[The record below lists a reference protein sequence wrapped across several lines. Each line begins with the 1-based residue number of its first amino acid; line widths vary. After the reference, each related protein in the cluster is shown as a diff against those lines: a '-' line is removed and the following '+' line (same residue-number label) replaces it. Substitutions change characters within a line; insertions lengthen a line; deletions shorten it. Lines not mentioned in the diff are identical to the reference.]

1 MNFHETALTEAE
13 ETQIVKISNERKFA
27 ALMMDLR
34 KQREINKSEAR
45 YIVSMYY
52 SMQEERIRQ
61 YARAKKETE
70 RGPEAHPETLILMA
84 RSAELFENEAKKA
97 LDKFS
102 KSHPAGRWMREIDGI
117 GPVTSAGL
125 LAFVD
130 INICCTAGK
139 LWAFAGL
146 EPGSKPKK
154 GQKLTY
160 NPQLKKLCYII
171 GEGFIKVSGK
181 DSAFYGRIYK
191 ERKLYEQGKNTAGD
205 YRTQAEEIL
214 DTRNIGEDTEA
225 IKHLRKGMLTPAHI
239 HARARRYA
247 VKMFLSHL
255 QQVWYEWEFRE
266 PAPKPFAIAHLGH
279 VDIIKPEK
287 DIYELEKKV
296 RPF

>member
-1 MNFHETALTEAE
+1 MNYMETARTDLE
-13 ETQIVKISNERKFA
+13 EVQMAKISNERKFA
-27 ALMMDLR
+27 ALMLDLR
-34 KQREINKSEAR
+34 KQRDLNRGEAR
-45 YIVSMYY
+45 YLVSMYY

-61 YARAKKETE
+61 YSRANKETE
-70 RGPEAHPETLILMA
+70 KGLGAHPETLILMA

-102 KSHPAGRWMREIDGI
+102 TSHPVGRWMRSIDGI

-130 INICCTAGK
+130 INICNTAGK

-181 DSAFYGRIYK
+181 ETALYGHIYK
-191 ERKLYEQGKNTAGD
+191 ERKLYEQGKNEAGD
-205 YRTQAEEIL
+205 YRTQAESIL

-225 IKHLRKGMLTPAHI
+225 IKHLRAGKLTPAHI

-255 QQVWYEWEFRE
+255 QQVWYEWEFGE

-287 DIYELEKKV
+287 DIYALEGVKK
-296 RPF
+296 PF